1 MFIHTN
7 GSHYKVDDET
17 LFNDLW
23 ADLPQWEVKG
33 MKDIS
38 DQYDK
43 LGFKNWLYGRNGNSA
58 KLDLQFNDTIPID
71 FFQSMFKW
79 SNPSMEYSSFDHIV
93 IPFNE
98 NKTNKKI
105 YMVSYSKQLILE
117 VTVESANYRNLMNEL
132 YSKSRVCRYTT
143 SIRSEKAKNF
153 SCRMRGLI

>member
-1 MFIHTN
+1 
-7 GSHYKVDDET
+7 
-17 LFNDLW
+17 
-23 ADLPQWEVKG
+23 
-33 MKDIS
+33 
-38 DQYDK
+38 
-43 LGFKNWLYGRNGNSA
+43 
-58 KLDLQFNDTIPID
+58 
-71 FFQSMFKW
+71 
-79 SNPSMEYSSFDHIV
+79 MEYSSFDHIV